1 MFKFQN
7 PTKPCKNRAYIYIYR
22 ERERERE
29 RERKQ
34 KKLDIILKCYSLSF
48 PFKILPCEF
57 FLMDGSIY
65 FSKVDTWPSF
75 KRET

>member
-22 ERERERE
+22 ERERER
-29 RERKQ
+29 
-34 KKLDIILKCYSLSF
+34 KKNSDIILKCYSLSS
-48 PFKILPCEF
+48 PFKILSCEF
-57 FLMDGSIY
+57 FLKDGSIF
-65 FSKVDTWPSF
+65 FSTVDTWPSF